1 MLTGER
7 GTVIAH
13 MTVGPL
19 SAFGIVVGIEHGSL
33 ADLFCGVGRGQLAW
47 RKVCV
52 RGRLRCSCEIV
63 HIVIS
68 PRLIWN
74 SRRVHSDRN

>member
-19 SAFGIVVGIEHGSL
+19 SAFGIVVGIEHRSL
-33 ADLFCGVGRGQLAW
+33 ADLFCGVGRGQLRVKEILRPGA
-47 RKVCV
+47 
-52 RGRLRCSCEIV
+52 GSGAALRLC
-63 HIVIS
+63 IS
-68 PRLIWN
+68 
-74 SRRVHSDRN
+74 